1 MYTVMQATIDRI
13 RAAVDKHNLEVKSNE
28 VKVNVRRVELESRR
42 VRAIAKKTLKK
53 VFKEVVE
60 KAEES
65 SRAVDGSLS

>member
-1 MYTVMQATIDRI
+1 MYAVMQATFDRI